1 MQSKNSQIDNQTTG
15 IPEGFVE
22 VIGPNSKAY
31 LVPEFYAPALHNT
44 LDGMEEKKKLKIE
57 KAEGTV
63 SLSILYPTVA
73 DNNIILLMAR
83 FILLLGLSAPILF
96 LISDGGRPQRHF
108 FDGPI
113 HSFARPFGPY
123 SFPYIRRW
131 PTTASFFMMARIFLL
146 LGLSAPTLFLR

>member
-108 FDGPI
+108 
-113 HSFARPFGPY
+113 
-123 SFPYIRRW
+123 
-131 PTTASFFMMARIFLL
+131 L
-146 LGLSAPTLFLR
+146 